1 MLLVS
6 PRANRSCSLTCTVQ
20 AAEGEFAF
28 VIAVF
33 SVDSGLIH
41 PDLYASI
48 VLAVLISTIIPPFA
62 LRFTISHFNKMAER
76 LVKEAEDMERQRA
89 GTIDETLSPEEQ
101 EKRLRERIEANK
113 IIFLCIQSQCASTWG
128 LIPRIISKLGLL
140 GLEVID
146 NRSWHP
152 RGVDA
157 TLMTEIFVEDDFF
170 LKQGSDEEGNITI
183 DERIDQVTEAM
194 KSAIKQPVRVYVFN

>member
-1 MLLVS
+1 M
-6 PRANRSCSLTCTVQ
+6 
-20 AAEGEFAF
+20 
-28 VIAVF
+28 IAVF
-33 SVDSGLIH
+33 SVDAGLIH

-76 LVKEAEDMERQRA
+76 LVKQAEDLERQRA
-89 GTIDETLSPEEQ
+89 DTIDEALSPEEQ

-113 IIFLCIQSQCASTWG
+113 IIFLCIQIQCASTWG
-128 LIPRIISKLGLL
+128 LVPKIISTLTSL
-140 GLEVID
+140 GLEAID

-152 RGVDA
+152 RGVDS

-170 LKQGSDEEGNITI
+170 LRYGDEEGNKTI
-183 DERIDQVTEAM
+183 DERIAEVSESMAA
-194 KSAIKQPVRVYVFN
+194 AIRQPVRVCKFRDFLMHVASKLIQMSLSSNRAPK